1 MDVESSIIR
10 HERVGQGEG
19 RVHDWRVFQL
29 KRLGV
34 PSLLAESYADS
45 IDWHQVARLVQRG
58 CPPLT
63 ALRIVR

>member
-1 MDVESSIIR
+1 MESAITS
-10 HERVGQGEG
+10 HERVGQGESL
-19 RVHDWRVFQL
+19 VHEWRVFQL

-34 PSLLAESYADS
+34 SGLLAEIYADS

-58 CPPLT
+58 CPPQL